1 MQLEP
6 SLRLTGPENRQPSA
20 GTPESRP
27 TLCSGCRA
35 LRLSECLVPQ
45 KSWFQGAAL
54 LVRPPNANE
63 ATGHSSRASVAARR
77 GKVGPE
83 LRGNVVLLSG
93 PPRQGLREK
102 EPAKKMPEERA
113 TGFARPAG
121 ALAVSGSARELLK
134 KLAIQAGRLGGGL
147 GGPPPRP
154 KPNGHHSPQRSHG
167 LITTLCG
174 LTGRLAPVSRIGAT
188 PIPQGQ
194 LPRHSKDMGHLPAG
208 NCPQGRGPG
217 PASCLLSRGR
227 RVGPGAGGA
236 SLWPDGAACSSRA
249 QLPAARFGSAAPTTS
264 SGHRAG
270 WQPGGTHR
278 PMAQPRPRAER
289 PLPGG
294 GPLRG
299 T

>member
-1 MQLEP
+1 MSLTKTYAPLEIRKCEFRKVDARACLLILCAFLLTSQKGPVSDNVKDGQVCHGFSLKTPMQLEP

-63 ATGHSSRASVAARR
+63 ATGHSSRASVPARR

-93 PPRQGLREK
+93 PPRQGLRET

-121 ALAVSGSARELLK
+121 TRLQCQGAR
-134 KLAIQAGRLGGGL
+134 
-147 GGPPPRP
+147 
-154 KPNGHHSPQRSHG
+154 
-167 LITTLCG
+167 
-174 LTGRLAPVSRIGAT
+174 
-188 PIPQGQ
+188 
-194 LPRHSKDMGHLPAG
+194 G
-208 NCPQGRGPG
+208 NC
-217 PASCLLSRGR
+217 
-227 RVGPGAGGA
+227 
-236 SLWPDGAACSSRA
+236 
-249 QLPAARFGSAAPTTS
+249 
-264 SGHRAG
+264 
-270 WQPGGTHR
+270 
-278 PMAQPRPRAER
+278 
-289 PLPGG
+289 
-294 GPLRG
+294 
-299 T
+299 